1 MHETCEHNVW
11 RKRDNVEGKR
21 RHDQIIITSRLEQ
34 MGLESR
40 FKTAGAE
47 REWRIS
53 QGTDRWGWRWSRSWT
68 TSLRWRSGR
77 SCCARSCRC
86 RRRRWRSA
94 CSADA
99 RCRRRSGRGPGVPGG
114 GAGQD
119 AVAVALVHH
128 THVAVLSHPCLVLPV
143 MQLHLQEVSHRVTL
157 GCLLVFSMLHMLVRS
172 ARPPPPPLA
181 PLTHNPG

>member
-1 MHETCEHNVW
+1 
-11 RKRDNVEGKR
+11 
-21 RHDQIIITSRLEQ
+21 
-34 MGLESR
+34 MGLGSR

-47 REWRIS
+47 PEWRIS

-99 RCRRRSGRGPGVPGG
+99 RCRRRSGRGPQRPRRRSRPGCGSRRSRPSRARSGTLPPVSGSPSHAAPPAG
-114 GAGQD
+114 GQPLCHSGLPSC
-119 AVAVALVHH
+119 VCYVM
-128 THVAVLSHPCLVLPV
+128 HVARACTQRTSP
-143 MQLHLQEVSHRVTL
+143 S
-157 GCLLVFSMLHMLVRS
+157 
-172 ARPPPPPLA
+172 PPPSPTSHILPANHTVWDDWA
-181 PLTHNPG
+181 PGY